1 MNEEIKK
8 IMQLLDITEEEAF
21 ELLEDDKKIDKG
33 EKMDFD
39 LTPEQEK
46 NVKQIKNGMARCVDA
61 YGKTRTRTVKEDIE
75 KLFLIENIKSQLT
88 TVKCDNIVVTNPQRE
103 INFEYNGRKFKIV
116 LSAPRK

>member
-1 MNEEIKK
+1 MNEEIQRL
-8 IMQLLDITEEEAF
+8 MDLLDITEQEAL
-21 ELLEDDKKIDKG
+21 ELLEDDRKIDKG
-33 EKMDFD
+33 EAMEFD

-61 YGKTRTRTVKEDIE
+61 YGKTRTRTVKEDPE
-75 KLFLIENIKSQLT
+75 KLYLIENIKSQLT
-88 TVKCDNIVVTNPQRE
+88 TAKCNNIIVTNLQRE